1 MTEAK
6 GKLIFDK
13 RFFKE
18 NEGLLG
24 KYFNGLTNARKNKK
38 HSENTI
44 GVVPTNEQNSFAY
57 LFEANTY
64 DNMLESL
71 PELLIPL
78 CLIAEKVS
86 AENFDEVE
94 NFVKVFQRL
103 IDSKT
108 GIKVE
113 WVEEETM
120 LYCDDTFTVGT
131 ATIIP
136 NAGKKGK
143 LFTVENVKT
152 QEHTATERNRIELE
166 GEKGY
171 LLDKKEDFDRLV
183 KRLETLYP
191 SLPVPI
197 KRRYLVN
204 EMDKLAKL
212 LKDYVDEYPTF
223 DEVDIDEKL
232 RYNYQGALSDW
243 RLIDD
248 EWDGGLY
255 QRAIEAAVKRELKKN
270 KINVV
275 PDSPL
280 DDAIKGAKK
289 VRGLAAASNTDSQKS
304 EKTH

>member
-1 MTEAK
+1 MAEAK

-18 NEGLLG
+18 NEGLLD

-44 GVVPTNEQNSFAY
+44 GVAPTNEQNSFAY

-94 NFVKVFQRL
+94 NFVKVVQRL

-113 WVEEETM
+113 WVEEETEWVEEETM
-120 LYCDDTFTVGT
+120 LYCNDTFTTGT

-136 NAGKKGK
+136 NAGKTGE

-152 QEHTATERNRIELE
+152 QKHTATERNRIELE

-212 LKDYVDEYPTF
+212 LKDYVDEYPTY
-223 DEVDIDEKL
+223 DEIDLDEKL
-232 RYNYQGALSDW
+232 RYDYQGALSDW
-243 RLIDD
+243 RLSDNF
-248 EWDGGLY
+248 DGIY
-255 QRAIEAAVKRELKKN
+255 QKAIEAAVERKLRKN
-270 KINVV
+270 K
-275 PDSPL
+275 
-280 DDAIKGAKK
+280 
-289 VRGLAAASNTDSQKS
+289 
-304 EKTH
+304 

>member
-1 MTEAK
+1 MAEAK

-13 RFFKE
+13 HFFE
-18 NEGLLG
+18 GNEELLD
-24 KYFNGLTNARKNKK
+24 KYFYGLTKARKNKK
-38 HSENTI
+38 YSENTI
-44 GVVPTNEQNSFAY
+44 KVTPTSQQNGSVY

-64 DNMLESL
+64 DNTIENL
-71 PELLIPL
+71 PELMIPL
-78 CLIAEKVS
+78 CLIAEKIS
-86 AENFDEVE
+86 AKNFDEVE

-120 LYCDDTFTVGT
+120 LYCDDTFTTGT

-136 NAGKKGK
+136 NTGKTGE

-152 QEHTATERNRIELE
+152 QEHTATERNRIVLE

-270 KINVV
+270 KINAV